1 MTETPNRSIRTLQDQ
16 GQLIGGQWQSS
27 GESELV
33 SDCPVDQSVVW
44 QGHVASRGQLD
55 EAFHSARRAVG
66 SWSRRPV
73 AERIAYTEAF
83 AERVK
88 SCGDELA
95 ELISAETGKPLWESK
110 TEVAA
115 CVGKISVSIDSFRQ
129 RRDQSSFEMG
139 ELQAVTRFKPFGVM
153 AVLGPFNFPAHLP
166 NGHIVPA
173 LIAGNTIVFK
183 PSELTPAVGQWMAE
197 KWCEAGLP
205 EGVLNLVQ
213 GGREVGAGLASHHEL
228 DGLLFTG
235 SSAAGKAL
243 HEAFGKHPQKMLALE
258 MGGNNPLIVHEV
270 EDLEAAA
277 YLSVLS
283 AYITAGQRCTCA
295 RRLIV
300 VDGPE
305 CDAFMAELIRMIGRL
320 KIGKFTESV
329 EPFAGTVITAE
340 QGGKLVNAFQQLV
353 EDGARPLVSLSSL
366 DDCEALL
373 SPGLLDV
380 TELENRSDEELFGPL
395 LNLIRVPDFG
405 SAIAEANQTE
415 YGLSAGLLSDRQTN
429 FDQFISEIRAGIVNW
444 NRQTTGATGKM
455 PFGGC
460 GLSGNNRPSAY
471 FAADYCSF
479 PTASLESKRLEMPA
493 QLMTGIESESD
504 A

>member
-1 MTETPNRSIRTLQDQ
+1 MSNQSNRSIRTLTDQ
-16 GQLIGGQWQSS
+16 GQLIGGQWQMS
-27 GESELV
+27 GETELV
-33 SDCPVDQSVVW
+33 SECPVDQAVVW
-44 QGHVASRGQLD
+44 RGHVASRDQI
-55 EAFHSARRAVG
+55 EAAFQAARRAVG
-66 SWSRRPV
+66 SWSQRPV
-73 AERIAYTEAF
+73 DQRIQLAQTF
-83 AERVK
+83 AELVAS
-88 SCGDELA
+88 SCDELA

-115 CVGKISVSIDSFRQ
+115 CVGKIAVSVDSFRQ
-129 RRDQSSFEMG
+129 RRDVSSFEMG
-139 ELQAVTRFKPFGVM
+139 EMQAVTRFKPFGVM

-173 LIAGNTIVFK
+173 LIAGNTVVFK
-183 PSELTPAVGQWMAE
+183 PSELTPAVGQWMAQ

-205 EGVLNLVQ
+205 DGVLNLVQ
-213 GGREVGAGLASHHEL
+213 GGREVGAGLASHSQL

-243 HEAFGKHPQKMLALE
+243 HQAFGQHPQKMLALE
-258 MGGNNPLIVHEV
+258 MGGNNPLIVHQV
-270 EDLEAAA
+270 ADLQAAA

-295 RRLIV
+295 RRLIL

-305 CDAFMAELIRMIGRL
+305 SERFLEELIRMIGRL
-320 KIGKFTESV
+320 RIGKFTDPV
-329 EPFAGTVITAE
+329 EPFAGTVISAM
-340 QGGKLVNAFQQLV
+340 QGRKLVAAYQQLV
-353 EDGARPLVSLSSL
+353 ESGARPLVPLVNA

-373 SPGLLDV
+373 SPGLVDV
-380 TELENRSDEELFGPL
+380 TELNNRSDEELFGPI
-395 LNLIRVPDFG
+395 LNLVRVPDFAT
-405 SAIAEANQTE
+405 AIAEANHTE
-415 YGLSAGLLSDRQTN
+415 YGLSAGLLSDRQQN
-429 FDQFISEIRAGIVNW
+429 FDHFIAEIRAGIVNW

-479 PTASLESKRLEMPA
+479 PTASLESVRLEMPDK
-493 QLMTGIESESD
+493 LMTGIESESHV
-504 A
+504 